1 MHTPKSLQGALM
13 ENKMQTPHSGT
24 SESSRKRKF
33 VAVDKHTPFLNQ
45 IMNMAFLKSQGCNM
59 KLGLG
64 NTLPSTQQTCNGYF
78 YKNGAEKI
86 SIASS
91 SVLPQPFHYRVSPLS
106 KVLDGETPTVSN
118 WRPQTYDMFIQTKK
132 HKTLPVLKSCAEL
145 AGEAEFGPGLQD
157 VRNSECKNYF
167 VKENQAL
174 EVCNSSSDLRPLGPF
189 QHSLVKHDRLA
200 TDLDRKEC
208 SFQASQDGTCDL
220 KKSGQTSS
228 SAGINVTSTVG
239 PGSLLAPACVEQKN
253 ENDMPLQNELQ
264 FASGPLGIGLGDN
277 CKKENGRGH
286 EDSNIQLVKKVE
298 GSDVENCRHSLE
310 ETSPRNGSCPAAV
323 NIRHDLT
330 HGSLK
335 SDEKRK
341 LLVKK
346 VAPTVA
352 EKLWDGSLQLNSSVN
367 VFAVAFFKSG
377 EKMPNIKWC
386 ESVEVKGKVR
396 LDAFEKYIQD
406 LPRSRNRGLMVISL
420 RWKEG
425 SSETGLAGMK
435 KVAKGYKEGERV
447 GFAQLRPGIDLYIC
461 PHSETIITILAKH
474 GFFKGMAAV
483 EDNQDSLIGC
493 VVWRR
498 NRANSNTEIKK
509 SKKKSCS
516 STEQLVNSPPDS
528 SMQRVAE
535 NNLSHTQPAE
545 ESIPVASGTDNSVES
560 KNLKPS
566 NAQLEFHN
574 PSTSPKPL
582 PTPSVPSNSLS
593 VSVGFKTSCSDCVP
607 HQGSLG
613 QSLEVEAPQMH
624 NSGQEKPKPSMEV
637 QRPVLSLPS
646 DVTKKVAPMPD
657 DDDLP
662 EFDFGTSSVQTAE
675 SLIVN
680 HRRLGNSNIAKL
692 PLGSIQVKTPLK
704 NFYGCRMISGFP
716 ILEKKNTAQT
726 IAVTTPGSTTAV
738 PYTKSLFYDDDM
750 PEWCPPIELHKHS
763 VRETNRPST
772 TSINFKVPN
781 STFESSPAP
790 PNPLLPYPSL
800 AAFHPP
806 FATRTLPPRAY
817 NCHNAVTVRPVPPRP
832 AVGHM
837 QRVPTSLVTFNSN
850 PILRPTLNTFD
861 VKLPIH
867 PAGWRGWR

>member
-1 MHTPKSLQGALM
+1 MWHVKQEDIILPVQTMHTPKSLQGAFM

-33 VAVDKHTPFLNQ
+33 VAVDKQHTISESDHEYGFPKESRLQHETGSRSNVKENSLELLLNQ
-45 IMNMAFLKSQGCNM
+45 SPQSITTVSVRHQSETDQFDGQ
-59 KLGLG
+59 

-264 FASGPLGIGLGDN
+264 FASGALGIGLGDN

-286 EDSNIQLVKKVE
+286 GDSNIQLVKKVE

-367 VFAVAFFKSG
+367 VFAVAFFKRF
-377 EKMPNIKWC
+377 IHLLL
-386 ESVEVKGKVR
+386 KVQFY
-396 LDAFEKYIQD
+396 LF
-406 LPRSRNRGLMVISL
+406 
-420 RWKEG
+420 
-425 SSETGLAGMK
+425 
-435 KVAKGYKEGERV
+435 
-447 GFAQLRPGIDLYIC
+447 
-461 PHSETIITILAKH
+461 IL
-474 GFFKGMAAV
+474 
-483 EDNQDSLIGC
+483 
-493 VVWRR
+493 
-498 NRANSNTEIKK
+498 
-509 SKKKSCS
+509 
-516 STEQLVNSPPDS
+516 
-528 SMQRVAE
+528 
-535 NNLSHTQPAE
+535 
-545 ESIPVASGTDNSVES
+545 
-560 KNLKPS
+560 
-566 NAQLEFHN
+566 
-574 PSTSPKPL
+574 
-582 PTPSVPSNSLS
+582 
-593 VSVGFKTSCSDCVP
+593 
-607 HQGSLG
+607 
-613 QSLEVEAPQMH
+613 
-624 NSGQEKPKPSMEV
+624 
-637 QRPVLSLPS
+637 
-646 DVTKKVAPMPD
+646 
-657 DDDLP
+657 
-662 EFDFGTSSVQTAE
+662 
-675 SLIVN
+675 
-680 HRRLGNSNIAKL
+680 
-692 PLGSIQVKTPLK
+692 
-704 NFYGCRMISGFP
+704 
-716 ILEKKNTAQT
+716 
-726 IAVTTPGSTTAV
+726 
-738 PYTKSLFYDDDM
+738 
-750 PEWCPPIELHKHS
+750 
-763 VRETNRPST
+763 
-772 TSINFKVPN
+772 
-781 STFESSPAP
+781 
-790 PNPLLPYPSL
+790 
-800 AAFHPP
+800 
-806 FATRTLPPRAY
+806 
-817 NCHNAVTVRPVPPRP
+817 
-832 AVGHM
+832 
-837 QRVPTSLVTFNSN
+837 
-850 PILRPTLNTFD
+850 
-861 VKLPIH
+861 
-867 PAGWRGWR
+867 